1 MNTYNISEFIKY
13 LNIDGAKNNAI
24 QIIKYDEHQNIR
36 VKSESVLIDFYM
48 FAVKSDIE
56 SDIDYGQ
63 TAYDEN
69 NTFLYMDK
77 PKSEIQWD
85 VKRPFS
91 GYNLLIEPKL
101 FNRSALGEVFPNYNA
116 HDALFLTKDEE
127 LLLKDI
133 YEKAYL
139 ENSKSMPSTEILVSY
154 TRLILSYAKTFYTRQ
169 FETRR
174 KIYNKIVADFYQ
186 NLESY
191 YANSDEFMELPN
203 VAYFAEKS
211 NHSANYFGDVI
222 KHFTDKSPLE
232 IIHEHIITI
241 AKNRLRNSD
250 LTVSQI
256 GYSLG
261 FEYPT
266 YFTRFFKNKTGVTPN
281 NFRNQ

>member
-1 MNTYNISEFIKY
+1 M
-13 LNIDGAKNNAI
+13 NIDGAKNNAI

-36 VKSESVLIDFYM
+36 LKSEPVLIDFYM
-48 FAVKSDIE
+48 FAVKSDLE

-63 TAYDEN
+63 TDFDEN
-69 NTFLYMDK
+69 DAFLYMDK
-77 PKSEIQWD
+77 PESEILWD

-116 HDALFLTKDEE
+116 HDALFLTEDEE
-127 LLLKDI
+127 ILLKDI

-139 ENSKSMPSTEILVSY
+139 ETCKSKPSNEILLSY
-154 TRLILSYAKTFYTRQ
+154 TRLILSYAKAFYERQ

-174 KIYNKIVADFYQ
+174 QIYNKIVADFYE
-186 NLESY
+186 NLASY
-191 YANSDEFMELPN
+191 YDGQDEFVELPS
-203 VAYFAEKS
+203 VAKFAEKS
-211 NHSANYFGDVI
+211 NHSSNYFGDVI
-222 KHFTDKSPLE
+222 KHFTGKSPLE
-232 IIHEHIITI
+232 LIHEHIITI
-241 AKNRLRNSD
+241 AKNKLQNPD

-266 YFTRFFKNKTGVTPN
+266 YFTRFFKKKTGITPN